1 MNSCKMLGYVT
12 RYLGKISV
20 RGVDECQLCSELNLD
35 FSSFGDI
42 IHSYLGLL
50 IKQARSGNMNVK
62 EIPIET
68 AILQERGKQGFNV
81 AVSPLV
87 IRNAKPCHYQRN
99 NHIYM

>member
-62 EIPIET
+62 EI
-68 AILQERGKQGFNV
+68 LQERGKQGFNV
-81 AVSPLV
+81 AVSTSDSSCDKKCQALSLPEE
-87 IRNAKPCHYQRN
+87 
-99 NHIYM
+99 